1 MMRFLA
7 SAFLILALTV
17 PATAQKKSQDPRPL
31 TGLDRSSI
39 PRYASVQAFLQAHPA
54 ADLRAQATPVGTGG
68 LTMRP
73 LATGLQPTTAGQ
85 KGTVAPFSTL
95 KLVRAANGTIRWMEG
110 HLGQTDIR
118 SAGKAAPGQ
127 VADAALASASAYAEV
142 LRLDDPASELQP
154 MEVASD
160 DLGYTHARFQQT
172 YAGLPVWGR
181 DLYIHF
187 DPTGLVYAINGTY
200 EPTPSATIVTTPSLT
215 SDQVLRTVEADL
227 RAQDRW
233 APLPEEVARWLG
245 MEEPA
250 TQLVLYPDPDRNDQ
264 IRLAYEV
271 TLHPNLL
278 EWYAY
283 LVDAR
288 DGQILNRIARHC
300 AVWPEAPLHEVPVV
314 TGWPQPAAASKG
326 SSVGTFFDAT
336 VPDLNG
342 QNQNIRVYQHDDNFF
357 YKLWDLPNL
366 NLGQSTLPSEPAG
379 GALTISANSTDFN
392 ENVNLTHVT
401 STNNTWTDAVGVS
414 AHVNMNIAYLYYNT
428 THQRNAIDGLDQSI
442 ISVIHVTD
450 GGQPMENAFWN
461 GRVMAYGDGG
471 QVFKPL
477 AGSLDV
483 AGHEMTHG
491 VIQHTA
497 DLIYQFQSGALNESF
512 ADVFGVLIEPN
523 DFLLGE
529 DIMQPGQGT
538 ALRDL
543 LNPDN
548 PQVLSRQPAHM
559 SQFQNL
565 DANQDNGGVH
575 INSGIPNRAAA
586 IILQNLGTGTTEQI
600 YYRALS
606 NYLTRNSQFGD
617 ARNALVRSATDL
629 FGAGSNEVATVEQ
642 AFDGVGIFD
651 TSGSGGDEGND
662 VPPQNGGASLI
673 TFMTEDGSIGVL
685 DVTDFNNV
693 QTGFFNDPGAKV
705 RIDVASADRAQ
716 LTTSKDGERIWFI
729 NQQNQLAFVELQTG
743 QVSVFDNLF
752 LQEPGDLWNA
762 SISPDENFVAL
773 VSAYVDDP
781 TLYITDGIEI
791 GAIELLPETT
801 QNGVEDEN
809 IQYPDVVSWS
819 PNPQVPRIAFDA
831 FNEVPFGTAGGTIS
845 YWSMYEI
852 DFTTERIYN
861 LIPGQPTNITVG
873 NVTYSNTNP
882 DLIAFNVLDAQGT
895 WDVIVGNFETGGFTA
910 LELSSYTL
918 NNIPI
923 TDGLRPTF
931 APDDSF
937 VSFTSPNL
945 GIMLFSDG
953 TNAPSFLDFGEP
965 IHNPRWF
972 VRGGSGG
979 SQNQA
984 PTAQFSIS
992 GSSGT
997 APFLVGVDASASSD
1011 PEGDGLTFR
1020 WTFGDGSVGGSVTT
1034 AHTYAATGTFTLTL
1048 TVTDSGGLSSSI
1060 STQVQVN
1067 DSGVAVEDETDL
1079 PTQFTL
1085 APNYPNP
1092 FNPTTTIAYDLPAS
1106 ADVTLTVFDVQ
1117 GREVRRFVQGVQPA
1131 GRYELR
1137 FEARDLS
1144 SGTYFY
1150 RLEAGL
1156 FSQTRSFVVLK

>member
-7 SAFLILALTV
+7 TAFLVCTLAV
-17 PATAQKKSQDPRPL
+17 PATAQKKPQDPRPL

-39 PRYASVQAFLQAHPA
+39 PRYASVQAFLQAHPS

-73 LATGLQPTTAGQ
+73 VATGLQPTLAGQ
-85 KGTVAPFSTL
+85 KSTGAPFNTL

-110 HLGQTDIR
+110 DLGQTDIHE
-118 SAGKAAPGQ
+118 AGKAAPAR
-127 VADAALASASAYAEV
+127 VAEVALASARAYAEV

-154 MEVASD
+154 MQVASD
-160 DLGYTHARFQQT
+160 DLGYTHARFQQS

-200 EPTPSATIVTTPSLT
+200 EPTPSAAIVTTPSLA
-215 SDQVLRTVEADL
+215 SAQALRTVEADL
-227 RAQDRW
+227 RAQERW
-233 APLPEEVARWLG
+233 APLPEDVARWLG
-245 MEEPA
+245 MEGP
-250 TQLVLYPDPDRNDQ
+250 TTRLVLYPDPAQDGQ

-288 DGQILNRIARHC
+288 DGHILNRIARHC
-300 AVWPEAPLHEVPVV
+300 AVWPEAPLRQAPVV
-314 TGWPQPAAASKG
+314 TGGPPPASAGKG
-326 SSVGTFFDAT
+326 SRGGTFFNAT
-336 VPDLNG
+336 AQDLNG
-342 QNQNIRVYQHDDNFF
+342 QNQNIRVYQHDDTFF

-366 NLGQSTLPSEPAG
+366 NLTQSTLPNEPAG

-401 STNNTWTDAVGVS
+401 SANNTWLDPSGVS
-414 AHVNMNIAYLYYNT
+414 AHVNMNTAFLYYNT

-450 GGQPMENAFWN
+450 GGLPMENAFWN

-497 DLIYQFQSGALNESF
+497 DLIYQFQPGALNESF

-548 PQVLSRQPAHM
+548 PQVLSTQPAHM
-559 SQFQNL
+559 SQFLNL
-565 DANQDNGGVH
+565 DASQDNGGVH

-586 IILQNLGTGTTEQI
+586 LIIQGLGTDTTERI

-617 ARNALVRSATDL
+617 ARNALVRAATDL
-629 FGAGSNEVATVEQ
+629 FGAGSNEVAVVEQ
-642 AFDGVGIFD
+642 AYDDVGIFD
-651 TSGSGGDEGND
+651 TSGAGGDEGND
-662 VPPQNGGASLI
+662 VPAQNGGASLI
-673 TFMTEDGSIGVL
+673 AFMTEDGSIGVL
-685 DVTDFNNV
+685 DVTDFSNV
-693 QTGFFNDPGAKV
+693 QSGFFSDPGAKV

-729 NQQNQLAFVELQTG
+729 NQQNQLAYVELQTG

-752 LQEPGDLWNA
+752 LEEPGDLWNA

-773 VSAYVDDP
+773 VSAYLEDP

-791 GAIELLPETT
+791 GAIDLLPETT
-801 QNGVEDEN
+801 QNGVENES

-831 FNEVPFGTAGGTIS
+831 FNEVPFGGAGSTIS

-852 DFTTERIYN
+852 DFATERIYN
-861 LIPGQPTNITVG
+861 LLPGQPTNITVG

-882 DLIAFNVLDAQGT
+882 DLIAFNVLDEGE

-910 LELSSYTL
+910 LELPSYTL
-918 NNIPI
+918 NNVPI

-937 VSFTSPNL
+937 VSFTSPSL
-945 GIMLFSDG
+945 GVMLFSNG
-953 TNAPSFLDFGEP
+953 TDAPSFLDFGEP
-965 IHNPRWF
+965 IYNPRWF

-997 APFLVGVDASASSD
+997 APFLIGVDASASSD
-1011 PEGDGLTFR
+1011 PEGDGLTYR
-1020 WTFGDGSVGGSVTT
+1020 WTFGDGSVGGGVTT
-1034 AHTYAATGTFTLTL
+1034 AHTYAAVGTFTLTL

-1067 DSGVAVEDETDL
+1067 DSGVAVEDEAGL
-1079 PTQFTL
+1079 PTQFAL

-1092 FNPTTTIAYDLPAS
+1092 FNPTTAIAYDLPQA
-1106 ADVTLTVFDVQ
+1106 APVQLGVYDLFGRKVATLIDARQ
-1117 GREVRRFVQGVQPA
+1117 AP
-1131 GRYELR
+1131 GRYEVV
-1137 FEARDLS
+1137 FDAHDLA
-1144 SGTYFY
+1144 SGVYFY
-1150 RLEAGL
+1150 RLEAGAYTA
-1156 FSQTRSFVVLK
+1156 TRRMVLMK